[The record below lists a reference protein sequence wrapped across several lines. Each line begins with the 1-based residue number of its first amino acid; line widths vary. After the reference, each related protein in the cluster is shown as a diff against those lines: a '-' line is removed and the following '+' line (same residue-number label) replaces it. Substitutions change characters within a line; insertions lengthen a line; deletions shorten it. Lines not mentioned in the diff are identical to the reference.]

1 MRETMSQLDIIATDQ
16 NLSTKNGL
24 PSDDVLGQRGQM
36 ESQTLPRLLVTL
48 HSLMVRLYCWRQYLF
63 MSLNRKKSRRCPP
76 RSLTL
81 LSSDH
86 SAGKYYMHYQRRKV
100 VLSLTQ
106 LQTLQLPTETCS
118 KDTHRCTHIL
128 RVTNH
133 FLVAFKVHSVKWN
146 PYPTLLKW
154 PKT

>member
-1 MRETMSQLDIIATDQ
+1 MRETMSQLDIIATEQ
-16 NLSTKNGL
+16 NPSTKNGS
-24 PSDDVLGQRGQM
+24 PSDEVLGQRGQM

-48 HSLMVRLYCWRQYLF
+48 HSLMVRLYCWRRYLF
-63 MSLNRKKSRRCPP
+63 MSLNRNKSRRCPS

-81 LSSDH
+81 LSSNH
-86 SAGKYYMHYQRRKV
+86 SAGKCYMHYQRRKG

-106 LQTLQLPTETCS
+106 LQTLQLPAEACS
-118 KDTHRCTHIL
+118 KDTHWCTHIL

-133 FLVAFKVHSVKWN
+133 FLVVFQVHSVRWN
-146 PYPTLLKW
+146 PYLTLLKW